1 MSTAPDPVASIL
13 PRIRAMHGYV
23 PGSQTEDPEIIKLNT
38 NENPFPVPDKVRAA
52 LTAEIDADVLQKYP
66 NPTAAPLRATV
77 GRLIGGDVGDDPGRR
92 VLIGNGSDEVLSIL
106 FRATLD
112 PDDGLVFARPT
123 YSLYPVLADIL
134 GAKCMEVDV
143 REDWRMDLPEM
154 ARTAADNAKLLIIA
168 NPNAPTGL
176 VEDKADLLRIARENP
191 GLTLVDE
198 AYVAFGGESV
208 AAEAGTDEYP
218 RLLACGTF
226 SKAYSLAGQ
235 RIGWMIAHPT
245 LIHEF
250 DKIRD
255 SYNLSRLAQV
265 AGLAALE
272 DIAELNRRTGII
284 VENRTALMSELR
296 ALGFECLESKANFV
310 FVRPPERFAKGGAS
324 AARGYFEHLQRH
336 KIMVRYF
343 PTGRIAD
350 WVRITI
356 GTAEQNAKLIQATRA
371 ST

>member
-1 MSTAPDPVASIL
+1 MSTAPDPIASIL

-23 PGSQTEDPEIIKLNT
+23 PGTQTEDPEIIKLNT
-38 NENPFPVPDKVRAA
+38 NENPFPVPEKVRAA
-52 LTAEIDADVLQKYP
+52 LKAEIDADVLQKYP
-66 NPTAAPLRATV
+66 NPTAASLRAAV
-77 GRLIGGDVGDDPGRR
+77 GRLIGGDAGDDPGRR
-92 VLIGNGSDEVLSIL
+92 VLIGNGSDEVLSML
-106 FRATLD
+106 FRATLAPKD
-112 PDDGLVFARPT
+112 RLVFARPT

-134 GAKCMEVDV
+134 GATCVEVDV
-143 REDWRMDLPEM
+143 REDWRMDLPAM
-154 ARTAADNAKLLIIA
+154 TATAREARLLIIA

-176 VEDKADLLRIARENP
+176 TEDKADLLRVAREHP

-245 LIHEF
+245 LIREF

-272 DIAELNRRTGII
+272 DIDELKRRTGII
-284 VENRTALMSELR
+284 IENRTALMNELR
-296 ALGFECLESKANFV
+296 KLGFECLDSKANFL
-310 FVRPPERFAKGGAS
+310 FVRPPARFAGDGRS
-324 AARGYFEHLQRH
+324 AARGYFEHLERG

-350 WVRITI
+350 WVRITV
-356 GTAEQNAKLIQATRA
+356 GTAEQNARLLEVTRA
-371 ST
+371 GI